1 MPRVATTARQHVQK
15 ESELVDTAQ
24 LGDCLAQPS
33 GRATDGRQLP
43 SPPKFVSWR
52 KFQASSSL
60 ALFLAPCQSSNA
72 NVHFTNSCLLADG
85 FCYTRSYPG
94 RYNAGSPLATPQLDF
109 SDQKKMSFRGG
120 GGGGFRG
127 GRGGGGFG
135 GSRGGAHTFL
145 LALEDKEQVMAD
157 I

>member
-1 MPRVATTARQHVQK
+1 
-15 ESELVDTAQ
+15 
-24 LGDCLAQPS
+24 
-33 GRATDGRQLP
+33 
-43 SPPKFVSWR
+43 
-52 KFQASSSL
+52 
-60 ALFLAPCQSSNA
+60 
-72 NVHFTNSCLLADG
+72 
-85 FCYTRSYPG
+85 
-94 RYNAGSPLATPQLDF
+94 
-109 SDQKKMSFRGG
+109 MSFRGG